1 MIRKLTLAF
10 AAVLVSVVAFAQ
22 NQFQW
27 KEASSGGYTYKY
39 VTNDPA
45 KARFYTLKNGLT
57 VILSPTNKDPRIQAY
72 VAIKAGSKTDPAT
85 NTGLAHYLEHML
97 FKGTDKYGSLDWS
110 KEKVELEKIDALYE
124 QYNSTKDEVQRKAIY
139 KKIDSVSGVA
149 AKYAIANEYDKM
161 MSAMG
166 AQGTNA
172 FTSFEQTVYTDDVP
186 SSSLDKYLAV
196 QAERFRNPVLRIFHT
211 ELEAVYEEKNRS
223 LDNDGRKVFETLFA
237 SLFQKHNYGLQTTIG
252 TVEHLK
258 NPSLVEIRKYFNK
271 YYVPNNMGI
280 ILSGDF
286 NPDEV
291 IAKVDKAFSYMQPK
305 PFDKYTFQPEDAIT
319 APIVKEIV
327 GPDAENLTIGYRLP
341 GNKDKDALLADLV
354 GQILTNGRA
363 GLLDLNLVKKQ
374 KLLRASAFT
383 YSLIDYG
390 ILYLSAAPTSGQSLE
405 DVKVLVLNEIE
416 NLKKGNFDD
425 QLITSIINNIKK
437 NKIYETEKYGD
448 RASVLMDAFTSELDW
463 RDQVAYVNDLSKI
476 KKEDIVAFANKYF
489 GDNYVAVLKR
499 KGESP
504 ATVKIEKPSITPV
517 ETNADK
523 QSAFVKTINEMPA
536 TAAKPVFLDYK
547 KDIQKSKLGKAEVLY
562 VPNKDNDIFRLSYRY
577 KIGSLNDKKQSLAS
591 QYIQFLGT
599 DKMTAEEISKAF
611 YKIACSFNVSTGEEY
626 TTVNIEGLQENFEN
640 ALKLYEE
647 VVNNVKADDKALAAL
662 KARLNKARKDA
673 KANKGAIL
681 QGLTSYAL
689 YGTQNKFNNVLTN
702 EELNAVTAQEL
713 VDRIKNLN
721 NYEQTV
727 IYYGPTPVYNVV
739 SQLKTL
745 HQVPANFAVAAPA
758 KTFKQEVPAKNQVLF
773 ADYGMVQAETRWIRN
788 TETYNPEKTTMVNV
802 FNNYFGGGMGSLVF
816 QTIRE
821 SKALAYSTYGYYVQ
835 PQKKDQDYYLLGYV
849 GSQADKFNDATVA
862 MNELLTKM
870 PELPKNLELAKN
882 QVKKDIQTERITQDG
897 IIYNYLNAKNLG
909 LTDDI
914 RKKMY
919 ETVDKITMADVKK
932 FHQNYFSGKP
942 YTYAIVASE
951 KRVSMDDMKKLGEVK
966 KLSLEEIFGY

>member
-172 FTSFEQTVYTDDVP
+172 FTSFEQTVYTDDIP
-186 SSSLDKYLAV
+186 SASLDKYLAV

-211 ELEAVYEEKNRS
+211 ELEAVYEEKNRT
-223 LDNDGRKVFETLFA
+223 LDNDGRKVSETLF
-237 SLFQKHNYGLQTTIG
+237 SNLFQKHNYGLQTTIG

-405 DVKVLVLNEIE
+405 DVKALVLNEIE

-517 ETNADK
+517 ETNPDK

-640 ALKLYEE
+640 AVKLYEE

-689 YGTQNKFNNVLTN
+689 YGSENKFNNVLTN

-773 ADYGMVQAETRWIRN
+773 ADYDMVQAETRWIRN

-909 LTDDI
+909 LNDDI